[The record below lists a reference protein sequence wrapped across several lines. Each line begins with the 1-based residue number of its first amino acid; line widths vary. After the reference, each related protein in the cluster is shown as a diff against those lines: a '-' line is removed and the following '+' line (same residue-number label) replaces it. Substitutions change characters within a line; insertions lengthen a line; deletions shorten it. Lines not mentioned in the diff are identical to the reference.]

1 MGESP
6 GSSEDT
12 APTISLADFQK
23 VDLRVA
29 TVLEAALHPNADRL
43 VVLRIRVGER
53 TKQVVAGLR
62 PYRDPEGLVG
72 RQIIVVDN
80 LQPAVLRGE
89 RSEGMLLAVR
99 DGDDLALLVPDRRVC
114 DGKRVS

>member
-1 MGESP
+1 M
-6 GSSEDT
+6 
-12 APTISLADFQK
+12 L
-23 VDLRVA
+23 
-29 TVLEAALHPNADRL
+29 N
-43 VVLRIRVGER
+43 IRVGER

-62 PYRDPEGLVG
+62 PYGDYKPIGVPRASSDGP
-72 RQIIVVDN
+72 IIVVDN

-99 DGDDLALLVPDRRVC
+99 DGDELALLVPDRRVC